1 MQIVSIIL
9 IFVFESNGSESST
22 LKTTDQ
28 EKNSEDGEN
37 ANQGDL
43 QSRQEGSEKNRLTF
57 FITRLC
63 LVDFRDRDG
72 IPLTTSMDFQN
83 LFNQWLRSCSLLRVE
98 LFAFCSEWA

>member
-9 IFVFESNGSESST
+9 IFLFESNGPDSST

-43 QSRQEGSEKNRLTF
+43 QSRQKGSEKNEINF
-57 FITRLC
+57 FNNEAVSWR
-63 LVDFRDRDG
+63 F
-72 IPLTTSMDFQN
+72 P
-83 LFNQWLRSCSLLRVE
+83 RSRWE
-98 LFAFCSEWA
+98 TPDD